1 MIATILE
8 VLVVTGEI
16 GKHGSIIEL
25 CRALIGPSVQAME
38 LSLIAAYVVTDT
50 GRIIVVLAKSLEDWY
65 KNWQKRRIENAR
77 AKGRAEGRAVGE
89 AKGRAENHASM
100 G

>member
-1 MIATILE
+1 M
-8 VLVVTGEI
+8 
-16 GKHGSIIEL
+16 

-65 KNWQKRRIENAR
+65 KNWQKKRIENAR
-77 AKGRAEGRAVGE
+77 AKGRAVGKAE
-89 AKGRAENHASM
+89 GRAENQRLWVEWNERRDSALAR
-100 G
+100 GEDFTEPPPNGKA

>member
-1 MIATILE
+1 M
-8 VLVVTGEI
+8 
-16 GKHGSIIEL
+16 

-65 KNWQKRRIENAR
+65 KNWQKRRIENALR
-77 AKGRAEGRAVGE
+77 QGRSWRAEDQAEWNERRDSALARGE
-89 AKGRAENHASM
+89 DCSRRPGLREDNCGTRS
-100 G
+100 